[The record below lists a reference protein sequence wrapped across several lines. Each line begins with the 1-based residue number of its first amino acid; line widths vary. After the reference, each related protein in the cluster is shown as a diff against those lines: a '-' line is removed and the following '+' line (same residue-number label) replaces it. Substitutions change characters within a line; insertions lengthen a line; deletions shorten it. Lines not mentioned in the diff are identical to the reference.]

1 MRNVLTIS
9 PSIMGDTLSST
20 NRDDPASLKADPLY
34 AAIRTQANFL
44 EITPW
49 ALVLAAILEL
59 NGIKRSTLNYAL
71 ATLFVLRVWHGE
83 GGIMPKGRRGL
94 GRLFGYWGSM
104 FWMTW
109 AAVLNVQLSKSV
121 WTWN

>member
-1 MRNVLTIS
+1 
-9 PSIMGDTLSST
+9 MGDTLSFT
-20 NRDDPASLKADPLY
+20 NRNDPASLNADPLY

-49 ALVLAAILEL
+49 ALFLAAILEL
-59 NGIKRSTLNYAL
+59 NGTKKPTLNYAL

-83 GGIMPKGRRGL
+83 GGIMLKGRRGL
-94 GRLFGYWGSM
+94 GRIVGYWGSM

-109 AAVLNVQLSKSV
+109 AAILNVQLSKGV
-121 WTWN
+121 WTWK